1 MKRIV
6 GVGGSL
12 MFMDGGMFPGY
23 GKSYVND
30 DYIQAVLA
38 GGGVPLLVPVIG
50 DEAAIEAQV
59 ALLDALVISGGW
71 DVDPLLWGEE
81 PHTKL
86 GDTLPE
92 RDAFDLA
99 LIRAARKKGI
109 PILGICRGIQILNV
123 AGGGTLYQ
131 DVSEQPRCTVRHWQ
145 PAHPAQP
152 THTVETVAGSLI
164 AGLVGPSV
172 VTNSFH
178 HMTLKD
184 IAPGYRVTAR
194 AKDGTVEAIE
204 SIEGSPVLGV
214 QWHPEMMHRTSAA
227 MLRLFEWISGT
238 FSPSGKKE
246 GLS

>member
-1 MKRIV
+1 MFTMKRIV

-12 MFMDGGMFPGY
+12 MFTDGGMFPGY

-38 GGGVPLLVPVIG
+38 GGGVPLLVPVIE

-59 ALLDALVISGGW
+59 ACLDALVISGGW

-81 PHTKL
+81 PHAKL
-86 GDTLPE
+86 GGTLPA
-92 RDAFDLA
+92 RDAFDQM

-123 AGGGTLYQ
+123 AAGGTLYQ
-131 DVSEQPRCTVRHWQ
+131 DVSEQPGCTVRHWQ
-145 PAHPAQP
+145 PSHPAQP
-152 THTVETVAGSLI
+152 THTVETLPGSLI
-164 AGLVGPSV
+164 AKLIGDTA

-178 HMTLKD
+178 HMTLRA
-184 IAPGYRVTAR
+184 IAPDYQVTAR

-204 SIEGSPVLGV
+204 STDGSPVLGV
-214 QWHPEMMHRTSAA
+214 QWHPEMMHRTSAQ
-227 MLRLFEWISGT
+227 MLRLFEWISGNVI
-238 FSPSGKKE
+238 
-246 GLS
+246 